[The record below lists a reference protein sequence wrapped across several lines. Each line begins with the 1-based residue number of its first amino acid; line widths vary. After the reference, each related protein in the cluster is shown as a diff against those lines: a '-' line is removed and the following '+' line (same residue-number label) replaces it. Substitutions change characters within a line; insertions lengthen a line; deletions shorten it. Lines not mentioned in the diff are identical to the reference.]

1 MRRALLFS
9 VLLPCV
15 LGAQAQPT
23 LDECRELARGHYPEI
38 RQYDLIR
45 RTAEYDLSNARRAW
59 LPQLSLSAQA
69 TWQTDVPGFP
79 REMTGFLAG
88 QGLEI
93 PGLNRDQ
100 YKAQLELSQTIW
112 DGGRSSADKRM
123 AEAEAAEA
131 ARTADADLYALEG
144 RVDGLY
150 FGILLLDERIA
161 QTRITIGLLRS
172 DLDKVRSLLRNGAAA
187 QSDADAVEAELLAA
201 GQQLAQVEASRDSY
215 RRMLELFIGRELGD
229 GALRR
234 PEASDAPVAAG
245 PERPELRL
253 FDARIDRISAQER
266 LVKAATRPRFGLFV
280 QGYYGYPGMDY
291 FGSMMTSDW
300 TWNALVGIRMSW
312 NFGGYYTKRNSLG
325 RLDAAKRQVEVQR
338 DIFLFDN
345 RLDAVE
351 ESGEIARLRR
361 ALADDDRIVRLR
373 RAGYE
378 RAAAEDRRRGCR
390 RCGTQ
395 RAGDRV
401 AEDDLRTE
409 TYDKPMKRIL
419 FCAAAFLLAACD
431 LGGNFDATGTFEATE
446 VTVSAEAAGRI
457 LRFDAEEGDLLTAGE
472 QVGEIDTVQL
482 YLRRLQ
488 LERQRASVRSE
499 RPDIAKQAAAL
510 REQIA
515 KQRTERR
522 RVENLLRDGAATA
535 KQLDDMD
542 AQLKVLNGQLE
553 ALLSTLA
560 NSAASIDENASAID
574 LQIAQV
580 EDQLRKCRIVS
591 PVAGTV
597 LARYAEA
604 GELAS
609 AGRPLMKVADLGTLY
624 LRAYFTSDQLA
635 GLRLGEPVTV
645 TADFGGD
652 ARYDYP
658 GRITW
663 IASESEFTPKT
674 IQTRD
679 TRANLV
685 YAVKIAV
692 RNDGRL
698 KLGLYGEVRLSGDK

>member
-112 DGGRSSADKRM
+112 DGGRSPADKRM

-300 TWNALVGIRMSW
+300 TWNALVGIRISW

-325 RLDAAKRQVEVQR
+325 RLDAAKWQVEVQR

-345 RLDAVE
+345 RLDAAE

-373 RAGYE
+373 RAVREAAESELRNGVLDTNGLLRKIADE
-378 RAAAEDRRRGCR
+378 DAAA
-390 RCGTQ
+390 
-395 RAGDRV
+395 
-401 AEDDLRTE
+401 
-409 TYDKPMKRIL
+409 
-419 FCAAAFLLAACD
+419 AARSAREIELL
-431 LGGNFDATGTFEATE
+431 
-446 VTVSAEAAGRI
+446 
-457 LRFDAEEGDLLTAGE
+457 
-472 QVGEIDTVQL
+472 
-482 YLRRLQ
+482 
-488 LERQRASVRSE
+488 
-499 RPDIAKQAAAL
+499 
-510 REQIA
+510 
-515 KQRTERR
+515 
-522 RVENLLRDGAATA
+522 
-535 KQLDDMD
+535 
-542 AQLKVLNGQLE
+542 
-553 ALLSTLA
+553 
-560 NSAASIDENASAID
+560 
-574 LQIAQV
+574 
-580 EDQLRKCRIVS
+580 
-591 PVAGTV
+591 
-597 LARYAEA
+597 
-604 GELAS
+604 
-609 AGRPLMKVADLGTLY
+609 
-624 LRAYFTSDQLA
+624 
-635 GLRLGEPVTV
+635 
-645 TADFGGD
+645 
-652 ARYDYP
+652 
-658 GRITW
+658 
-663 IASESEFTPKT
+663 KT
-674 IQTRD
+674 I
-679 TRANLV
+679 
-685 YAVKIAV
+685 YE
-692 RNDGRL
+692 L
-698 KLGLYGEVRLSGDK
+698 KHTINR